1 MLVFGLIEISKIDF
15 ELKLTYIYKY
25 RCCGEFTL
33 ESLSNRGLIIP
44 IVEGRYLQRVYRYIL
59 GTVRKIEFRYRQR

>member
-25 RCCGEFTL
+25 RCCAEFTL
-33 ESLSNRGLIIP
+33 ESLSNRGLIISKVGTYNVSTD
-44 IVEGRYLQRVYRYIL
+44 IYYRA
-59 GTVRKIEFRYRQR
+59 